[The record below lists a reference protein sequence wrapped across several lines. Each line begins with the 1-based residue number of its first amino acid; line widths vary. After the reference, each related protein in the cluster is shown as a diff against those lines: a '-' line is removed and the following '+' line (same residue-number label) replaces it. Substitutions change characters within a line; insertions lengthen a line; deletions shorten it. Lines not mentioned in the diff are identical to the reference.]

1 MIINY
6 MNRPHRFDLIICLVL
21 ALSTVLV
28 YWNIFSHQ
36 FVILDDPVYVSQN
49 PYVQSGLTPQSV
61 KWAFTTTRAEF
72 WHPLTWLSYMLD
84 TQILGARPAG
94 YLFTNLLLHILN
106 ATLVFLLFR
115 RITGAAWQS
124 AFLAA
129 LFALHPLHVE
139 SVAWIAER
147 KDVLSAFFWMLTLY
161 FYYYYV
167 ERPGY
172 KRYLTVCLF
181 LTLGLMAKPM
191 LVTLPFVLLL
201 LDYWPLGR
209 FKPER
214 PLGASI
220 PSALFLTREKIPLF
234 LITAVFSLTAFL
246 VQKTGG
252 GLSSAEQ
259 YSFTDRIY
267 NAIISYISYMWK
279 SIRTHNLAVFY
290 PFPDNFPIWKV
301 GSAAFLLIC
310 TTILAL
316 KSARR
321 YPFFIVG
328 WLWYLGTL
336 FPVIGL
342 IKIGDFSMA
351 DRYMYIPLIGLA
363 IIIAWGIPVILAK
376 IPLKRIVLATAA
388 AIALAG
394 LILATHSQVRLW
406 TNSFTLFEHTLQV
419 TENNFFAHYG
429 LGQVYA
435 GQGKY
440 DAAITHFS
448 RAVQINPTKV
458 TLYNDLGRGLA
469 GRGNIKDARIQFA
482 KALEIKPHNPATHF
496 YLANILVIQNQFNK
510 AIFHFSEVLRL
521 HPDFSSFQSDA
532 ENTSESGYHE
542 LVSMYDTY
550 YKLNQAIDQN
560 QKIVS
565 AHSQNLDA
573 LRNLVIAYSVKGDYD
588 NALALL
594 QIDKSA
600 EGRIRDIV
608 RGYSNWP
615 LVKTR

>member
-1 MIINY
+1 
-6 MNRPHRFDLIICLVL
+6 
-21 ALSTVLV
+21 
-28 YWNIFSHQ
+28 
-36 FVILDDPVYVSQN
+36 
-49 PYVQSGLTPQSV
+49 
-61 KWAFTTTRAEF
+61 
-72 WHPLTWLSYMLD
+72 
-84 TQILGARPAG
+84 
-94 YLFTNLLLHILN
+94 
-106 ATLVFLLFR
+106 
-115 RITGAAWQS
+115 
-124 AFLAA
+124 
-129 LFALHPLHVE
+129 
-139 SVAWIAER
+139 
-147 KDVLSAFFWMLTLY
+147 
-161 FYYYYV
+161 
-167 ERPGY
+167 
-172 KRYLTVCLF
+172 
-181 LTLGLMAKPM
+181 
-191 LVTLPFVLLL
+191 
-201 LDYWPLGR
+201 
-209 FKPER
+209 
-214 PLGASI
+214 
-220 PSALFLTREKIPLF
+220 
-234 LITAVFSLTAFL
+234 
-246 VQKTGG
+246 
-252 GLSSAEQ
+252 
-259 YSFTDRIY
+259 
-267 NAIISYISYMWK
+267 
-279 SIRTHNLAVFY
+279 
-290 PFPDNFPIWKV
+290 
-301 GSAAFLLIC
+301 
-310 TTILAL
+310 
-316 KSARR
+316 
-321 YPFFIVG
+321 
-328 WLWYLGTL
+328 
-336 FPVIGL
+336 
-342 IKIGDFSMA
+342 MA

-363 IIIAWGIPVILAK
+363 IIVAWGVPLLLAR

-394 LILATHSQVRLW
+394 LTLATHSQVRLW
-406 TNSFTLFEHTLQV
+406 TNSFTLFEHALQV